1 MPGHSPA
8 IVLTLAAPVLMALSA
23 APALGTP
30 ARPGPEPHGAGV
42 VAVPLPSA
50 SPWASMETAASPAP
64 AASPEPQAEIVRAG
78 PPSSGAV
85 ALTFDDGYD
94 RRRCG
99 IITNALRESGAT
111 GTFFINGIYLKE
123 APDAWRDTLDG
134 QEVAN
139 HTRSHRDLTKET
151 DEVVRKQI
159 AYNEA
164 LQEHILGRP
173 MLKVLRPPYGA
184 QDARVRTI
192 AAQLGY
198 RTLLLWSVD
207 TLDWRRSA
215 TVHSIVRRAIGA
227 PPGSV
232 ILMHCGPPRT
242 AKALPHI
249 IRDYRE
255 RGIRLAGLQEV
266 LQLPPEDA
274 VDGMPLPTP
283 VGSPEAGAS
292 PPASS
297 QPTPPTEGSAGEGAR
312 SSTEPPG

>member
-1 MPGHSPA
+1 M
-8 IVLTLAAPVLMALSA
+8 VLFAVPTLATRAPGSGPTSA
-23 APALGTP
+23 GWQGTTERSRVAFAPS
-30 ARPGPEPHGAGV
+30 PGPAT
-42 VAVPLPSA
+42 S
-50 SPWASMETAASPAP
+50 AASP
-64 AASPEPQAEIVRAG
+64 SPEAPVSPSPSESPALEAEIVRSG
-78 PPSSGAV
+78 PRSSGAV

-99 IITNALRESGAT
+99 IITNALRRSGAT
-111 GTFFINGIYLKE
+111 GTFFINGIYLKQ

-151 DEVVRKQI
+151 DEIVRKQI

-184 QDARVRTI
+184 QDARVRAI

-198 RTLLLWSVD
+198 HTLLLWSVD

-215 TVHSIVRRAIGA
+215 TVRSIVRRAVGA

-249 IRDYRE
+249 IRDYHE

-266 LQLPPEDA
+266 LQLPPEGAID
-274 VDGMPLPTP
+274 MPLPTAA
-283 VGSPEAGAS
+283 GSPEAGAS
-292 PPASS
+292 PPPSS
-297 QPTPPTEGSAGEGAR
+297 MPGPPTEGSTGEGAG
-312 SSTEPPG
+312 SSAEPAG